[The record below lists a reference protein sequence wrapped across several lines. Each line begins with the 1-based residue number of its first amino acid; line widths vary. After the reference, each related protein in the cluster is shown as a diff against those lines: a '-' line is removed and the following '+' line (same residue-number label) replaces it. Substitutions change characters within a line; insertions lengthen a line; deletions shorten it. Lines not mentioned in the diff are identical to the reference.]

1 MIVQPNEARFDVFT
15 SMIFVH
21 VGPRGAKHFR
31 IVHLTNETPVKMDT
45 IIAERDVVATDI
57 VAAR

>member
-1 MIVQPNEARFDVFT
+1 MKPVLMYVT
-15 SMIFVH
+15 SMIFIH